1 MFKTIRKTV
10 NRAGVTSNKAL
21 QVLEVSLNQ
30 SLQESIDEAITELNN
45 LETSQEERDASINKP
60 TSCLEGSF

>member
-1 MFKTIRKTV
+1 MFKIFRKTLD
-10 NRAGVTSNKAL
+10 RAGVTANKGL

-45 LETSQEERDASINKP
+45 LNTTQEERDLHLAQLYK
-60 TSCLEGSF
+60 

>member
-1 MFKTIRKTV
+1 MFKTVRKTLD
-10 NRAGVTSNKAL
+10 RSGVTANKGL

-45 LETSQEERDASINKP
+45 LNTTQEERDLHLAQLYK
-60 TSCLEGSF
+60 